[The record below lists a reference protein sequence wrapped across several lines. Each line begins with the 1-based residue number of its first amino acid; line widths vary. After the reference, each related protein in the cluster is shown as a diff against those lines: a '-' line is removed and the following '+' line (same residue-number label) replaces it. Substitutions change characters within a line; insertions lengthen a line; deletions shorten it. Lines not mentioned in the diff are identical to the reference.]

1 MMGKAITGQAIL
13 GPGPIRNAVA
23 YRLAQA
29 LVVALLVG
37 VLTFLMMQALP
48 GDMAFRIAAG
58 RYGYDMVDAAAADA
72 VRAELGLDRPA
83 WQAFLIWLGD
93 LARLDLGVSVISGRP
108 VIDEIRHQLGASLQ
122 LAGVAV
128 LLSALIGPPL
138 GILAGLRAGGW
149 LDRSLL
155 VVSSALRAVPQFLM
169 GLMLIVLL
177 SIELGWLPAAGHGRA
192 EHLILPALTLA
203 LGLAAVSARV
213 ARDAMAGV
221 AARPFYAFGRWKG
234 LSEGQ
239 MLRRHGLRNI
249 GVALVTFLSLQF
261 VMLVE
266 GVVVVEAIFGWP
278 GIGHALVHAIF
289 GRDIPM
295 VQGTAL
301 LLGLGFV
308 ALNAATDLLAHLI
321 DPRGA
326 RT

>member
-1 MMGKAITGQAIL
+1 MIWRAL
-13 GPGPIRNAVA
+13 G
-23 YRLAQA
+23 YRAAQA
-29 LVVALLVG
+29 GLVAFLVG

-58 RYGYDMVDAAAADA
+58 RYGYDMVSADAAAS

-83 WQAFLIWLGD
+83 WAAFLVWLGD
-93 LARLDLGVSVISGRP
+93 LARLDLGVSVITGRP
-108 VIDEIRHQLGASLQ
+108 VWDEIRHQLGASLH
-122 LAGVAV
+122 LAGAA
-128 LLSALIGPPL
+128 LLISALIGPPL

-149 LDRSLL
+149 LDRGLL
-155 VVSSALRAVPQFLM
+155 VLSSGLRAVPQFLM
-169 GLMLIVLL
+169 GLMLIVLV
-177 SIELGWLPAAGHGRA
+177 SIQLGWLPAAGHGRA
-192 EHLILPALTLA
+192 EHIILPALTLA
-203 LGLAAVSARV
+203 LGLAAVSARM

-249 GVALVTFLSLQF
+249 GVAMVTFLSLQF

-266 GVVVVEAIFGWP
+266 GVVVVESIFGWP

-289 GRDIPM
+289 GRDVPM

-308 ALNAATDLLAHLI
+308 VLNALTDLLTRLI
-321 DPRGA
+321 DPREVRA
-326 RT
+326 